1 MKDSELIQL
10 YKPYESTKAFYNQIH
25 KSKLL
30 NRNTKSII
38 DIGTGIG
45 SNLQYFS
52 KKNKRIKFL
61 GLDYQSDRIKFG
73 RKINKNS
80 NISLKRFNILKSVKN
95 FSGKFDGLI
104 CIHTLCCFKKID
116 LVIKNFCLIKP
127 KWIAINSLFFEGPLD
142 VLIHIRDHDNPKLK
156 DNNPNSDF
164 NIFSLSNLE
173 KMFQK
178 YGYKIIIKKPFFP
191 KKKIKKLPKNVRGSY
206 TIKTEMSKNTTFSGP
221 VFLPWYFII
230 AKKKGI

>member
-10 YKPYESTKAFYNQIH
+10 YKPYESTKAFYNQIQ

-30 NRNTKSII
+30 NRKTKSII

-52 KKNKRIKFL
+52 KKNKTIKFL

-95 FSGKFDGLI
+95 FS
-104 CIHTLCCFKKID
+104 
-116 LVIKNFCLIKP
+116 
-127 KWIAINSLFFEGPLD
+127 
-142 VLIHIRDHDNPKLK
+142 
-156 DNNPNSDF
+156 
-164 NIFSLSNLE
+164 
-173 KMFQK
+173 
-178 YGYKIIIKKPFFP
+178 
-191 KKKIKKLPKNVRGSY
+191 
-206 TIKTEMSKNTTFSGP
+206 
-221 VFLPWYFII
+221 
-230 AKKKGI
+230 